1 MKWLAEIRATRR
13 SLAEIGLL
21 VVVREVFRNN
31 CEMKWNDADDTL
43 GPGWAVH
50 ARALAKAGMLNL
62 EHDGLSVRMSVVAP
76 GDKKRER
83 SRKLGTIARWENRIG
98 RAARTDAEA
107 NQSKHL
113 KKGFK

>member
-21 VVVREVFRNN
+21 VVVREVFRNR
-31 CEMKWNDADDTL
+31 CEMQWHDADETL

-50 ARALAKAGMLNL
+50 AKALAKAGMLNL
-62 EHDGLSVRMSVVAP
+62 QHDGLSVRMSVIAP

-83 SRKLGTIARWENRIG
+83 LRKLGTIARWENRIG
-98 RAARTDAEA
+98 K
-107 NQSKHL
+107 QL
-113 KKGFK
+113 KKGCK